1 MDHVPTNI
9 NESFGIS
16 VHGSMEGF
24 YTVCNTYH
32 LPLFDRMFDV
42 TLLHHQLV

>member
-1 MDHVPTNI
+1 MDHVQINI
-9 NESFGIS
+9 HESLVIS
-16 VHGSMEGF
+16 VHGSMPGF
-24 YTVCNTYH
+24 FTVCNTYH